1 MGAVATTSPGS
12 IDAADAGKVCPY
24 LVDAAGPW
32 RRSEP
37 ARSHRCRAVSPA
49 ASIPST
55 TQRRVCLSGSH
66 VTCEAYEEAIL
77 DRAASLSADHIR
89 AERLESSRFGSIV
102 RPLPLTV
109 SPSPGAISASSG
121 PSADLLKAMRRRPR
135 AALAGGA
142 LALVVV
148 GVIGYS
154 SRPAPAAM
162 TAGDASVSPRAAA
175 SLVSQIPSTA
185 TPPVPTR
192 RAPSATPVATR
203 APVSPVIPA
212 ESRYVVREGD
222 RLRAIARRF
231 ETTVPVIIA
240 ANDLQD
246 RPPRIVPGQ
255 TLIIPSP

>member
-12 IDAADAGKVCPY
+12 TDAADAGKVCPY

-154 SRPAPAAM
+154 SWPAPAAM

-175 SLVSQIPSTA
+175 SLVSRIPSTA

-203 APVSPVIPA
+203 APVSPVIPP

-231 ETTVPVIIA
+231 ETTVPAIIA